1 MTKQF
6 MISCPNGYFVQDME
20 SMKEEALNAWIPA
33 MDLPEEEEQE
43 IVQRVNEGI
52 FSDFENIE
60 VYINEVKEADCT
72 NPDARQC
79 NEGQYWVE
87 VN

>member
-6 MISCPNGYFVQDME
+6 MISCPNGYFVRDME
-20 SMKEEALNAWIPA
+20 SMKEEALSAWIPA

-43 IVQRVNEGI
+43 IIQRVNEGI

-60 VYINEVKEADCT
+60 VYINEVKETDCT
-72 NPDARQC
+72 NPEARQC
-79 NEGQYWVE
+79 NEGEYWVE